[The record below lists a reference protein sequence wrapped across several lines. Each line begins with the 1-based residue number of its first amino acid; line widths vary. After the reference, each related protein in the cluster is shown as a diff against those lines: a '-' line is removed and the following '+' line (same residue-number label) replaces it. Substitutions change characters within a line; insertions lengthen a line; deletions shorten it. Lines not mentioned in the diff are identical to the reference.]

1 MTVTKL
7 YYVADPMCSWCWGF
21 APVLATLRT
30 VLPPTLK
37 VHYIMGGLA
46 PDSNEPM
53 PATVRSYVRNAW
65 RQVEKQTGASFNWD
79 YWEKCRPRRSTY
91 PACRAVLA
99 AAQQGAGEAMFNAI
113 QQAYYLAAQNPSDL
127 ETLYHLAAQL
137 DLDVKRFIPW
147 SNVGFWIKAIFQS
160 GTIAGNN
167 ADVIRLIWS
176 SELWPSHVCSK
187 TSTDFYAA
195 CIVNSKIPG
204 SVSDREIDRLTC
216 NYRFS

>member
-1 MTVTKL
+1 MTVAKL

-53 PATVRSYVRNAW
+53 PATVRSYVQNAW
-65 RQVEKQTGASFNWD
+65 RQVEKQTGASFNWE

-99 AAQQGAGEAMFNAI
+99 AAQQGASEAMFNAI

-137 DLDVKRFIPW
+137 DLDVKRFKHDIHSPAIAEKLQQDFMQRRILQVREFP
-147 SNVGFWIKAIFQS
+147 SLLLDKDQQYHWIMRGYASLEQVQ
-160 GTIAGNN
+160 T
-167 ADVIRLIWS
+167 RLVPR
-176 SELWPSHVCSK
+176 L
-187 TSTDFYAA
+187 STDS
-195 CIVNSKIPG
+195 I
-204 SVSDREIDRLTC
+204 
-216 NYRFS
+216 